1 MCSGTCGRC
10 YQCQDT
16 CNCVPLNYED
26 APLDKIDAEGVI
38 YNMDA
43 NCSTSNLMCFFG
55 IRNGTNLKTILE
67 KLDEKL
73 CQVRGL
79 FDEKVKVS
87 IDDTS
92 EGYLFDKLIVGNCI
106 TKNIVTN
113 SVGRQQLQLDID
125 CSCVKTCI
133 DNVPTTCFVPIFGN
147 PIVICQGTT
156 TIVQVSVVNAGSRVV
171 QFSIDEGVTWVN
183 GAPGNYTFNFS
194 SNGSLQKIKARLLGC
209 STYSDGYV
217 RLCTVSTPV
226 ITPVVTPVFTPVV
239 TPVVTPTIPVPSTPI
254 VTPTVTPTVT
264 PVVTC
269 VPILSCSF

>member
-16 CNCVPLNYED
+16 CNCVPLNYEY

-38 YNMDA
+38 YNMDT

-67 KLDEKL
+67 KLDARL

-106 TKNIVTN
+106 TKVIVTD
-113 SVGRQQLQLDID
+113 SLGKQQLQLGVD
-125 CSCVKTCI
+125 CNCVKTCI
-133 DNVPTTCFVPIFGN
+133 NNIPTTCFLPIYGN
-147 PIVICQGTT
+147 PLRVCNGTT
-156 TIVQVSVVNAGSRVV
+156 TSVQVNTTNTGINIV
-171 QFSIDEGVTWVN
+171 QFSANEGVTWVDGSPN
-183 GAPGNYTFNFS
+183 NYTFNFP
-194 SNGSLQKIKARLLGC
+194 SNGSLQKIKARLKGC
-209 STYSDGYV
+209 NEYVDGSIQ
-217 RLCTVSTPV
+217 LCT
-226 ITPVVTPVFTPVV
+226 ITPYGEYGSSSFTG
-239 TPVVTPTIPVPSTPI
+239 IG
-254 VTPTVTPTVT
+254 
-264 PVVTC
+264 
-269 VPILSCSF
+269 LL